1 MKHFCTILVVAL
13 VLAMTH
19 AAWCGRGTDTA
30 WKDYASE
37 LPPDV
42 RERLQSLRGA
52 TAQSRGEH
60 RQSDAA
66 RKDAK
71 LERERF
77 LQTLPEE
84 ERERLRQKIRQL
96 EEHSSP
102 VQGAKN
108 FRDK

>member
-13 VLAMTH
+13 ALVMANR
-19 AAWCGRGTDTA
+19 AWCGRGPDTA

-37 LPPDV
+37 LPPEV
-42 RERLQSLRGA
+42 RERLQSLRGN
-52 TAQSRGEH
+52 SSSLREH
-60 RQSDAA
+60 RQSDVAK
-66 RKDAK
+66 KDAK

-77 LQTLPEE
+77 LQTLPED
-84 ERERLRQKIRQL
+84 ERERLRLKIRQI

-102 VQGAKN
+102 SQGSKS